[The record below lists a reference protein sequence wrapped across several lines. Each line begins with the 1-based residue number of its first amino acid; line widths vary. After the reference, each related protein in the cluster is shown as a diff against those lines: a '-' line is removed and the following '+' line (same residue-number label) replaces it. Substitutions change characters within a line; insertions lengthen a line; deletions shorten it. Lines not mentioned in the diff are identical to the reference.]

1 MTCDFES
8 IFGDCLNIET
18 NENQVRDCLTKLVH
32 NKTINSRTS
41 RKRTIYNLSKDLPA
55 PVVDVNN
62 DLYIEI
68 QKLHDELTDYK
79 EYAESKFSQ
88 LSTEI
93 IKLTKVQGNNSKI
106 ESPRSDSFT
115 EKLEEEIK
123 YSRKENK
130 NKTEVIKLLTTDA
143 VLRDEAN
150 SLNNL
155 MYKVAIFADDT
166 SLYTIYNEK
175 SNLPDRT
182 ELSNNLQHDFSSV
195 SNWGSKWLVT
205 FNSKKNQL
213 RFINRYR
220 IPVDIPISI
229 SGKPLPSKPSLHL
242 LGLSFSSDP
251 TWNDYIKSI
260 AKMCLYEG

>member
-1 MTCDFES
+1 MAAAATEACVTKLNQNEIADPEQTEFAELKQMIIDDGEEMLERLIVETIKIRSEGGLTCDFES

-32 NKTINSRTS
+32 NKTINIRTS
-41 RKRTIYNLSKDLPA
+41 RKRTIYNLSKDLSA

-93 IKLTKVQGNNSKI
+93 IKLTKAQDNNSKI

-123 YSRKENK
+123 YLREENK

-143 VLRDEAN
+143 VDL
-150 SLNNL
+150 
-155 MYKVAIFADDT
+155 
-166 SLYTIYNEK
+166 
-175 SNLPDRT
+175 
-182 ELSNNLQHDFSSV
+182 
-195 SNWGSKWLVT
+195 
-205 FNSKKNQL
+205 
-213 RFINRYR
+213 
-220 IPVDIPISI
+220 
-229 SGKPLPSKPSLHL
+229 
-242 LGLSFSSDP
+242 
-251 TWNDYIKSI
+251 
-260 AKMCLYEG
+260 